1 MLYQVERQMKS
12 FLVPIGGSDTDEPVL
27 ETALAAARPFG
38 AHLQFLHVRVGV
50 GQAAQHTPHLEFASG
65 PALRDAL
72 AQLET
77 QSQTRSAAAVQH
89 VLDFCARSQIQ
100 FSDVPGRSQG
110 VTASCREE
118 KGGTLD
124 RVMFH
129 ARHSDL
135 VIMGRSHKPNGLPP
149 DFLELLLL
157 GCGRPVLIAGAT
169 PPPTVTGT
177 IMVCWK
183 ESADAA
189 RAVTAATPFLSRAK
203 RVVFVTVAERNGDT
217 AAAIDDVVRQ
227 FSWYGTPAEIQVIT
241 PNGRPV
247 QELLAQAAQTCGAD
261 LIVSGAYGHSRLRE
275 VVFGGCT
282 QSFIRHSDRPVLLM
296 H

>member
-1 MLYQVERQMKS
+1 MKS

-27 ETALAAARPFG
+27 ETALAAARPLA

-50 GQAAQHTPHLEFASG
+50 GQAAQHTPHLEYASG

-72 AQLET
+72 MQLET
-77 QSQTRSAAAVQH
+77 QSQSRSATAVQH
-89 VLDFCARSQIQ
+89 VLDFCARSQIE
-100 FSDVPGRSQG
+100 FSDAPGRSQG

-135 VIMGRSHKPNGLPP
+135 VVMGRSRKPNGLPSN
-149 DFLELLLL
+149 FLELLLL
-157 GCGRPVLIAGAT
+157 GCGRPVLIAGPA
-169 PPPTVTGT
+169 PASTVTGT

-189 RAVTAATPFLSRAK
+189 RAVTAAMPFLARAK
-203 RVVFVTVAERNGDT
+203 RVIFTTVAERNGDT

-227 FSWYGTPAEIQVIT
+227 FAWYGTPADVQVIT
-241 PNGRPV
+241 PNGHPV
-247 QELLAQAAQTCGAD
+247 QELLAGAAQACGAD

-282 QSFIRHSDRPVLLM
+282 QSFIRHCDRPVLLM

>member
-1 MLYQVERQMKS
+1 MKS

-27 ETALAAARPFG
+27 ETALAAARPFA

-72 AQLET
+72 MQLET

-89 VLDFCARSQIQ
+89 VLDFCARSQIE
-100 FSDVPGRSQG
+100 FSGAPGRSQG
-110 VTASCREE
+110 VTAICREE

-135 VIMGRSHKPNGLPP
+135 VVMGRSRKPNGLPSN
-149 DFLELLLL
+149 FLELLLL
-157 GCGRPVLIAGAT
+157 GCGRPILIAGPA
-169 PPPTVTGT
+169 PASTVTGT

-189 RAVTAATPFLSRAK
+189 RAVTAAMPFLTRAK
-203 RVVFVTVAERNGDT
+203 RVIFTTVAERNGDT

-227 FSWYGTPAEIQVIT
+227 FAWYGTPADVQVIT
-241 PNGRPV
+241 PNGHPV
-247 QELLAQAAQTCGAD
+247 QELLAGAAQACGAD

-282 QSFIRHSDRPVLLM
+282 QSFIRNCDRPVLLM